1 MKKILFLMSLL
12 VLWTG
17 CQKKVEIET
26 HQFSAAETI
35 YPTDEKTDSMVVEID
50 MEIPTVLPV
59 DSAILP
65 VRQNILEQIF
75 GQRFSS
81 LSPDEAMWAY
91 IRMNQDEYR
100 QMNREQLEFRAED
113 EIMQSD
119 LSDDSGEE
127 VGYTFSEENYIS
139 ARVMEVVGNIL
150 SYSVE
155 QYVYM
160 GGAHGVGTRFFYN
173 YDIATGT
180 LLSEESLF
188 AEGYRDKL
196 TQILRH
202 NLVLQTENL
211 HSDADLVDSEY
222 QQESI
227 VPNNNFCIQSKGI
240 SWHFNPYDIAPY
252 AYGDTDIF
260 VSSEDL
266 KPLLREGIVIW

>member
-1 MKKILFLMSLL
+1 MKKILFLMLLL

-17 CQKKVEIET
+17 CQKQTEIET

-59 DSAILP
+59 DSVLLS
-65 VRQNILEQIF
+65 VRQNILEQVF
-75 GQRFSS
+75 GKRFSA

-100 QMNREQLEFRAED
+100 QMNREQLEVREED
-113 EIMQSD
+113 EEKQSE
-119 LSDDSGEE
+119 LSDDSEE
-127 VGYTFSEENYIS
+127 EIDYTFCEENYIS
-139 ARVMEVVGNIL
+139 ARVMEVVGNVL
-150 SYSVE
+150 AYSVE

-160 GGAHGVGTRFFYN
+160 GGAHGIGTRFFYN
-173 YDIATGT
+173 YDITTGT
-180 LLSEESLF
+180 LLREESLF

-196 TQILRH
+196 THLLRH
-202 NLVLQTENL
+202 NLVMQTESL
-211 HSDADLVDSEY
+211 HSDADLANSDY
-222 QQESI
+222 FQENI
-227 VPNNNFCIQSKGI
+227 VPNNNFCIQSGGI

-260 VSSEDL
+260 VSSEEL
-266 KPLLREGIVIW
+266 KPLLREGVTLW